1 MRARLHH
8 NLPDDVRA
16 WALDAGIE
24 PHSDGRVLL
33 MWFDGDPAS
42 AIPLADQIALGQP
55 QGQGEDIQVEP
66 IPVIA
71 LVAVP
76 EHIDAAI
83 QTGATDAI
91 VGRPPGPE
99 LLARLSVHQRITR
112 LWFRRMQEQR
122 RQARRTMTDL
132 KNTRDLLGRLIDATP
147 NPVMAVDNRGR
158 VLVFNR
164 SAETALGYDAE
175 YARTHMHVTDVYA
188 EATDARRVLAELRA
202 TQNGMVQGLSVR
214 LRARWGEQIP
224 VELSAAEVHDTAG
237 GLIATVG
244 VFVDMREQVALKN
257 RLEATTEQ
265 LIAAEQRAGAITM
278 AGEAAYEINQPL
290 TALMGTLELLAMQKD
305 LSDRA
310 KDRLDRAQGHLQRI
324 RDAVRNLAQHAHS
337 APTEPGR
344 ERQPSRMAEITQH
357 HD

>member
-1 MRARLHH
+1 VRARLHQ

-16 WALDAGIE
+16 WVVGAGIE
-24 PHSDGRVLL
+24 PHPDGRVLL
-33 MWFDGDPAS
+33 VWFDGEPSSAMPLSHPLPGGPPAENT
-42 AIPLADQIALGQP
+42 
-55 QGQGEDIQVEP
+55 EDIQVEP

-76 EHIDAAI
+76 EHIDGAI
-83 QTGATDAI
+83 QAGATDAI
-91 VGRPPGPE
+91 AGRPSGPE

-112 LWFRRMQEQR
+112 LWFRRLQDQQ

-132 KNTRDLLGRLIDATP
+132 ENTRDLLGRLIDATP

-188 EATDARRVLAELRA
+188 EANDARRILADLRA

-265 LIAAEQRAGAITM
+265 LIAAEQRAGAITL

-290 TALMGTLELLAMQKD
+290 TALMGTLELLGMQKD
-305 LSDRA
+305 LSDKA
-310 KDRLDRAQGHLQRI
+310 KDRLTRAQGHLQRI
-324 RDAVRNLAQHAHS
+324 RDAVRNLARHAHS
-337 APTEPGR
+337 EPTEPADKGP
-344 ERQPSRMAEITQH
+344 PSRMAEITHH